1 MNDDFN
7 VPAALAVLHEALRA
21 GNSAVDESNI
31 DLTTER
37 LNAAIMMCKVL
48 NVYPFDVNSSGE
60 AIWPTAEVSKELRD
74 KIEKLVADRL
84 AAKAAKDF
92 ARADAIREELT
103 NLGVTLED
111 SADKT
116 NWSVN

>member
-1 MNDDFN
+1 
-7 VPAALAVLHEALRA
+7 
-21 GNSAVDESNI
+21 
-31 DLTTER
+31 
-37 LNAAIMMCKVL
+37 MMCKAL
-48 NVYPFDVNSSGE
+48 KVYPFDVNEAGE
-60 AIWPTAEVSKELRD
+60 QVWPVAEVSAELRNN
-74 KIEKLVADRL
+74 IEQLVADRL

>member
-1 MNDDFN
+1 
-7 VPAALAVLHEALRA
+7 
-21 GNSAVDESNI
+21 
-31 DLTTER
+31 
-37 LNAAIMMCKVL
+37 MMCKVL
-48 NVYPFDVNSSGE
+48 NVYPFDVNAAGE
-60 AIWPTAEVSKELRD
+60 TVWPIAELSAELKS

>member
-21 GNSAVDESNI
+21 GNSAVDESNA
-31 DLTTER
+31 DAAAEQ

-48 NVYPFDVNSSGE
+48 NVYPFDVNASSE
-60 AIWPTAEVSKELRD
+60 AVWPTAEVSTDLRN
-74 KIEKLVADRL
+74 KIEKLVDDRL